1 MNAQQDP
8 SELAS
13 TTGAPTT
20 GASATGAP
28 ATSDLRL
35 SPAAAEQI
43 RAEVAKAG
51 GREVCFLARVGP
63 DRVLVEPR
71 AVARGNK
78 AAVLAAARDA
88 EEGSVMIH
96 NHPSGDL
103 EPSDA
108 DLSVAGRLYEGGIG
122 TAITTNE
129 ADRLFVVVEPPEPRV
144 VQPLEIDRLEALIG
158 PSGPLVREHP
168 AYEDRPGQRSML
180 RRVAETYNRGGIT
193 LVEAGTGT
201 GKSLAYL
208 IPSAQWALGNAER
221 TVISTNTINLQEQ
234 LDEKDLPLVRRLI
247 GDEVDWEL
255 VKGRGNYV
263 SIRRALLAAE
273 SAPVL
278 FPDDRADELDR
289 LIEWLGQTEYGSRA
303 DLAFMPSED
312 VWDEVK
318 SDTDICLRT
327 RCPHFQACFYQRSR
341 RRAASASLLITNHH
355 LLFADLSVRMATQ
368 NYKASAVLPSY
379 RHLVLD
385 EAHNIEDAATSH
397 LGLEV
402 TRRGMF
408 RMLARLDRRG
418 RGVLAAVQ
426 EALTAKTEREPAL
439 ELRSRI
445 EERVRPALEEARAQ
459 LTLFLDRLE
468 PLLPSDTVGA
478 VRIGTAEL
486 PEPASQPGVQE
497 RLDGLVSAFR
507 TLSGELRHVRERLE
521 DHDTLAEGLEGRL
534 LDLGSGEHRLM
545 DSAHTLQTV
554 LNADEEEERFVRWLQ
569 WRGKSRGKNRNLVI
583 ASAPIEVGDLLR
595 EHLFEKVETAV
606 LCSATLATKES
617 FDFLRSRI
625 GLKDDDSGQY
635 DVKLDIDES
644 IIPSPFKFH
653 EQTILVVPT
662 DMPDVNDPGGM
673 FEEATAEVIRDTCGI
688 SGGGIFVLFTSH
700 RALRR
705 VAESLREGPALRWPL
720 FVQGEDTRT
729 RLLERFIESEQGLL
743 LGTASFWEGVDV
755 PGRPLRGLII
765 QRLPFKVPTEPI
777 TAARIQAIERRG
789 GSSFVEFV
797 LPLAALKLKQ
807 GFGRLVRS
815 REDRGAIL
823 ILDDRIVRKKY
834 GAYLR
839 ESLPPAPLKKGP
851 WADLTR
857 VLKEFYRDSEAS
869 GDEPK

>member
-1 MNAQQDP
+1 MHSSDP
-8 SELAS
+8 AS
-13 TTGAPTT
+13 SDLTLPL
-20 GASATGAP
+20 
-28 ATSDLRL
+28 TSDLRL
-35 SPAAAEQI
+35 SSDASEQI
-43 RAEVAKAG
+43 RAEVGKAG
-51 GREVCFLARVGP
+51 GREVCFLARVSA
-63 DRVLVEPR
+63 DRLLVEPR

-88 EEGSVMIH
+88 DEGSVMIH
-96 NHPSGDL
+96 NHPSGEV

-108 DLSVAGRLYEGGIG
+108 DLSVAGRLYEEGIG
-122 TAITTNE
+122 TAITNND
-129 ADRLFVVVEPPEPRV
+129 ADRLFVVVEPPKPRV
-144 VQPLEIDRLEALIG
+144 VQPLEIDRIEALIG
-158 PSGPLVREHP
+158 PSGPLVQEHP
-168 AYEDRPGQRSML
+168 AYEDRPGQRAML
-180 RRVAETYNRGGIT
+180 RRVAETYNRGGVT

-208 IPSAQWALGNAER
+208 IPSAEWALRNAER

-234 LDEKDLPLVRRLI
+234 LDQKDLPLVRRLV
-247 GDEVDWEL
+247 GEEVDWEL
-255 VKGRGNYV
+255 VKGRGNYI
-263 SIRRALLAAE
+263 SIRRARLAAE
-273 SAPVL
+273 SAPLL
-278 FPDDRADELDR
+278 FPDDRADELDQ
-289 LIEWLGQTEYGSRA
+289 LLEWIGQTDDGSRA
-303 DLAFMPSED
+303 DLTFMPSED

-318 SDTDICLRT
+318 SDPDICLRA

-341 RRAASASLLITNHH
+341 RRAASATLLIANHH
-355 LLFADLSVRMATQ
+355 LLFTDLSVRIATQ
-368 NYKASAVLPSY
+368 NYKASAVLPAY

-418 RGVLAAVQ
+418 RGVLTAVQ
-426 EALTAKTEREPAL
+426 EALADRTEREPAM

-459 LTLFLDRLE
+459 LTLFLDVLE
-468 PLLPSDTVGA
+468 PLLPPDAMGA
-478 VRIGTAEL
+478 VRIGTAEM
-486 PEPASQPGVQE
+486 PEPASHPAVRE

-507 TLSGELRHVRERLE
+507 ALSSEIRQVRERLE
-521 DHDTLAEGLEGRL
+521 DHETLAEGFPGRL
-534 LDLGSGEHRLM
+534 LDLRSGEHRLT
-545 DSAHTLQTV
+545 DTTHTLRTV
-554 LNADEEEERFVRWLQ
+554 LDADEEEEEERYVRWLE

-595 EHLFEKVETAV
+595 EHLFEKVETVA

-617 FDFLRSRI
+617 FAFLRSRI
-625 GLKDDDSGQY
+625 GLKEDDLAEY
-635 DVKLDIDES
+635 DVKLDLSES
-644 IIPSPFKFH
+644 IINSPFEFEK
-653 EQTILVVPT
+653 QTLLVVPT
-662 DMPDVNDPGGM
+662 DLPDVNDPRGV
-673 FEEATAEVIRDTCGI
+673 FEEATAEVIRDTCSI
-688 SGGGIFVLFTSH
+688 SSGGTFVLFTSH

-705 VAESLREGPALRWPL
+705 VAELLREDTAVRWPL
-720 FVQGEDTRT
+720 FVQGEDTRV
-729 RLLERFIESEQGLL
+729 RLLERFTESGSGIL

-789 GSSFVEFV
+789 GDSFGEFV

-839 ESLPPAPLKKGP
+839 KSLPPAPLRKGP
-851 WADLTR
+851 WTDLTR
-857 VLKEFYRDSEAS
+857 FLKEFYA
-869 GDEPK
+869 

>member
-1 MNAQQDP
+1 MPP
-8 SELAS
+8 S
-13 TTGAPTT
+13 P
-20 GASATGAP
+20 
-28 ATSDLRL
+28 TSDLRL
-35 SPAAAEQI
+35 SPGAAQQI
-43 RAEVAKAG
+43 RAEVGKAG

-71 AVARGNK
+71 AVARGNE

-96 NHPSGDL
+96 NHPSGVL

-108 DLSVAGRLYEGGIG
+108 DLSVAARLYEEGIG
-122 TAITTNE
+122 TAITNND
-129 ADRLFVVVEPPEPRV
+129 ADRLFVVVEPPKPRV

-158 PSGPLVREHP
+158 PAGPLVQEHP
-168 AYEDRPGQRSML
+168 AYEDRPGQRTML
-180 RRVAETYNRGGIT
+180 RRVAETYNRGGVT

-208 IPSAQWALGNAER
+208 IPSAEWALRNAER

-234 LDEKDLPLVRRLI
+234 LDDKDLPLVRRLV
-247 GDEVDWEL
+247 GEEVDWEL
-255 VKGRGNYV
+255 VKGRGNYI
-263 SIRRALLAAE
+263 SIRRAILAAE
-273 SAPVL
+273 SAPLL
-278 FPDDRADELDR
+278 FMDDRADELDQ
-289 LIEWLGQTEYGSRA
+289 LLEWIGRTEDGSRA
-303 DLAFMPSED
+303 DLTFVPSED

-318 SDTDICLRT
+318 SDADICLRA

-341 RRAASASLLITNHH
+341 RRASSATLLITNHH
-355 LLFADLSVRMATQ
+355 LLFSDLSVRIATQ
-368 NYKASAVLPSY
+368 NYKASAVLPAY

-408 RMLARLDRRG
+408 RMLARLARPDRRG
-418 RGVLAAVQ
+418 RGVLAAL
-426 EALTAKTEREPAL
+426 EDALAGRTERGPAM

-459 LTLFLDRLE
+459 LTLFLDALE
-468 PLLPSDTVGA
+468 PLLPSDAMGA
-478 VRIGTAEL
+478 QRIGTAEM
-486 PEPASQPGVQE
+486 PEPASQPHVRE

-507 TLSGELRHVRERLE
+507 RLGKEVRDVRERLE

-534 LDLGSGEHRLM
+534 LDLRSGERRLA
-545 DSAHTLQTV
+545 DSAHTLHTV
-554 LNADEEEERFVRWLQ
+554 LDADVEEERFVRWLQ
-569 WRGKSRGKNRNLVI
+569 WRGKARGKNRNLVI

-595 EHLFEKVETAV
+595 EHLFERVETVA
-606 LCSATLATKES
+606 LCSATLATRES
-617 FDFLRSRI
+617 FAFLRSRI
-625 GLKDDDSGQY
+625 GLKEDDLSES
-635 DVKLDIDES
+635 DVKLEVTES
-644 IIPSPFKFH
+644 IIHSPFAFK

-662 DMPDVNDPGGM
+662 DLPDVNEPRGV
-673 FEEATAEVIRDTCGI
+673 FEAATAEVIREACGI
-688 SGGGIFVLFTSH
+688 SGGGTFVLFTSH

-705 VAESLREGPALRWPL
+705 VAELLREDGAFRWPL
-720 FVQGEDTRT
+720 FVQGEDTRV
-729 RLLERFIESEQGLL
+729 RLLKRFIESGSGIL

-755 PGRPLRGLII
+755 PGRALRGLII

-777 TAARIQAIERRG
+777 TAARIEAIERRG
-789 GSSFVEFV
+789 GSSFGEFV

-823 ILDDRIVRKKY
+823 ILDDRIVRKSY

-839 ESLPPAPLKKGP
+839 QSLPPAPLRKGP
-851 WADLTR
+851 WTDLVR
-857 VLKEFYRDSEAS
+857 FLKEFYAEGGVA
-869 GDEPK
+869 GE

>member
-1 MNAQQDP
+1 MHSSDP
-8 SELAS
+8 AS
-13 TTGAPTT
+13 SDLTLPL
-20 GASATGAP
+20 
-28 ATSDLRL
+28 TSDLRL
-35 SPAAAEQI
+35 SSDASEQI
-43 RAEVAKAG
+43 RAEVGKAG
-51 GREVCFLARVGP
+51 GREVCFLARVSA
-63 DRVLVEPR
+63 DRLLVEPR

-88 EEGSVMIH
+88 DEGSVMIH
-96 NHPSGDL
+96 NHPSGEV

-108 DLSVAGRLYEGGIG
+108 DLSVAGRLYEEGIG
-122 TAITTNE
+122 TAITNND
-129 ADRLFVVVEPPEPRV
+129 ADRLFVVVEPPKPRV
-144 VQPLEIDRLEALIG
+144 VQPLEIDRIEALIG
-158 PSGPLVREHP
+158 PSGPLVQEHP
-168 AYEDRPGQRSML
+168 AYEDRPGQRAML
-180 RRVAETYNRGGIT
+180 RRVAETYNRGGVT

-208 IPSAQWALGNAER
+208 IPSAEWALRNAER

-234 LDEKDLPLVRRLI
+234 LDQKDLPLVRRLV
-247 GDEVDWEL
+247 GEEVDWEL
-255 VKGRGNYV
+255 VKGRGNYI
-263 SIRRALLAAE
+263 SIRRARLAAE
-273 SAPVL
+273 SAPLL
-278 FPDDRADELDR
+278 FPDDRADELDQ
-289 LIEWLGQTEYGSRA
+289 LLEWIGQTDDGSRA
-303 DLAFMPSED
+303 DLTFMPSED

-318 SDTDICLRT
+318 SDPDICLRA

-341 RRAASASLLITNHH
+341 RRAASATLLIANHH
-355 LLFADLSVRMATQ
+355 LLFTDLSVRIATQ
-368 NYKASAVLPSY
+368 NYMASAVLPAY

-418 RGVLAAVQ
+418 RGVLTAVQ
-426 EALTAKTEREPAL
+426 EALADRTEREHAM

-459 LTLFLDRLE
+459 LTLFLDVLE
-468 PLLPSDTVGA
+468 PLLPPDAMGA
-478 VRIGTAEL
+478 VRIGTAEM
-486 PEPASQPGVQE
+486 PEPASHPAVRE

-507 TLSGELRHVRERLE
+507 ALSSEIRQVRERLE
-521 DHDTLAEGLEGRL
+521 DHETLAEGFPGRL
-534 LDLGSGEHRLM
+534 LDLRSGEHHLT
-545 DSAHTLQTV
+545 DTTHTLRTV
-554 LNADEEEERFVRWLQ
+554 LDADEEEEEERYVRWLE

-595 EHLFEKVETAV
+595 EHLFEKVETVA

-617 FDFLRSRI
+617 FAFLRSRI
-625 GLKDDDSGQY
+625 GLKDDDLAEY
-635 DVKLDIDES
+635 DVKLDISES
-644 IIPSPFKFH
+644 IINSPFEFEK
-653 EQTILVVPT
+653 QTLLVVPT
-662 DMPDVNDPGGM
+662 DLPDVNDPRGV
-673 FEEATAEVIRDTCGI
+673 FEEATAEVTRDTCSI
-688 SGGGIFVLFTSH
+688 SSGGTFVLFTSH

-705 VAESLREGPALRWPL
+705 VAELLREDTAVRWPL
-720 FVQGEDTRT
+720 FVQGEDTRV
-729 RLLERFIESEQGLL
+729 RLLERFTESGSGIL

-789 GSSFVEFV
+789 GDSFGEFV

-839 ESLPPAPLKKGP
+839 KSLPPAPLRKGP
-851 WADLTR
+851 WTDLTR
-857 VLKEFYRDSEAS
+857 FLKEFYA
-869 GDEPK
+869 

>member
-1 MNAQQDP
+1 M
-8 SELAS
+8 
-13 TTGAPTT
+13 
-20 GASATGAP
+20 
-28 ATSDLRL
+28 
-35 SPAAAEQI
+35 
-43 RAEVAKAG
+43 
-51 GREVCFLARVGP
+51 
-63 DRVLVEPR
+63 LVEPR

-96 NHPSGDL
+96 NHPSGDV

-108 DLSVAGRLYEGGIG
+108 DLSVAGRLYEEGIG
-122 TAITTNE
+122 TAITTND
-129 ADRLFVVVEPPEPRV
+129 ADRLFVVVEPPKPRV

-208 IPSAQWALGNAER
+208 IPSAKWALGNAER

-234 LDEKDLPLVRRLI
+234 LDEKDLPLVRRLV
-247 GDEVDWEL
+247 GEDVDWEL

-263 SIRRALLAAE
+263 SIRRARLAAE
-273 SAPVL
+273 SAAVL
-278 FPDDRADELDR
+278 FPDDRADELDQ
-289 LIEWLGQTEYGSRA
+289 LLEWLGQTEDGSRA
-303 DLAFMPSED
+303 DLGFMPSED

-341 RRAASASLLITNHH
+341 RRAASANLLITNHH
-355 LLFADLSVRMATQ
+355 LLFTDLSVRMAEQ
-368 NYKASAVLPSY
+368 NYKGPAVLPPY
-379 RHLVLD
+379 RHLILD
-385 EAHNIEDAATSH
+385 EAHNIEDAATLH

-418 RGVLAAVQ
+418 RGVLAAMQ
-426 EALTAKTEREPAL
+426 EALAGKTEREPAL

-445 EERVRPALEEARAQ
+445 EERVRPALDEARAQ
-459 LTLFLDRLE
+459 LTLFLDALE
-468 PLLPSDTVGA
+468 PLLPPAAMGA
-478 VRIGTAEL
+478 VRLGTAEM

-497 RLDGLVSAFR
+497 RLDGLTSAFGA
-507 TLSGELRHVRERLE
+507 LSKELRLVRERLE

-534 LDLGSGEHRLM
+534 LDLRSSEHRLA
-545 DSAHTLQTV
+545 DSAHALRTV

-617 FDFLRSRI
+617 FAFLRSRI
-625 GLKDDDSGQY
+625 GLKDDASTEY
-635 DVKLDIDES
+635 DVELDITES
-644 IIPSPFKFH
+644 IINSPFNFH
-653 EQTILVVPT
+653 EQTLLVVPT
-662 DMPDVNDPGGM
+662 DLPDANDPGGV

-705 VAESLREGPALRWPL
+705 VAELLRDDPAVRWPL
-720 FVQGEDTRT
+720 FVQGEDTRV
-729 RLLERFIESEQGLL
+729 RLLERFIESGSGLL

-765 QRLPFKVPTEPI
+765 QRLPFKVPTEPV

-789 GSSFVEFV
+789 GSSFGEFV

-815 REDRGAIL
+815 QEDRGAIL

-851 WADLTR
+851 WTDLTR
-857 VLKEFYRDSEAS
+857 VLREFYAAGEAA
-869 GDEPK
+869 GEEAK

>member
-1 MNAQQDP
+1 MP
-8 SELAS
+8 SS
-13 TTGAPTT
+13 P
-20 GASATGAP
+20 
-28 ATSDLRL
+28 TSDLRL
-35 SPAAAEQI
+35 SPAAAQQI
-43 RAEVAKAG
+43 RAEVGKAG

-71 AVARGNK
+71 AVARGND

-88 EEGSVMIH
+88 DEGSVMIH

-108 DLSVAGRLYEGGIG
+108 DLSVAARLYEEGIG
-122 TAITTNE
+122 TAIINND
-129 ADRLFVVVEPPEPRV
+129 ADQLFVVVEPPKPRV
-144 VQPLEIDRLEALIG
+144 VQPLEIDQLEALIG
-158 PSGPLVREHP
+158 PAGPLVQEHP
-168 AYEDRPGQRSML
+168 AYEDRPGQRTML
-180 RRVAETYNRGGIT
+180 RRVAETYNRGGVT

-208 IPSAQWALGNAER
+208 IPSAEWALRNGER

-234 LDEKDLPLVRRLI
+234 LEDKDLPLVRRLV
-247 GDEVDWEL
+247 GEEVDWEL
-255 VKGRGNYV
+255 VKGRGNYI
-263 SIRRALLAAE
+263 SIRRARLAAE
-273 SAPVL
+273 SAPLL
-278 FPDDRADELDR
+278 FLDDRADELDQ
-289 LIEWLGQTEYGSRA
+289 LLEWIGRTEDGSRA
-303 DLAFMPSED
+303 DLAFVPTED

-318 SDTDICLRT
+318 SDTDICLGA

-341 RRAASASLLITNHH
+341 RRAASATLLITNHH
-355 LLFADLSVRMATQ
+355 LLFSDLSVRIATQ
-368 NYKASAVLPSY
+368 NYKASAVLPAY
-379 RHLVLD
+379 RHLILD
-385 EAHNIEDAATSH
+385 EAHNIEDVATSH

-426 EALTAKTEREPAL
+426 DALAGRNERGPAM

-459 LTLFLDRLE
+459 LTPFLDVLE
-468 PLLPSDTVGA
+468 PLLPSDALGA
-478 VRIGTAEL
+478 VRIGTAEM
-486 PEPASQPGVQE
+486 PEPASQPDVRE

-507 TLSGELRHVRERLE
+507 RLEKELRDVRERLE

-534 LDLGSGEHRLM
+534 LDLRSGERRLA
-545 DSAHTLQTV
+545 DSAHTLHTV
-554 LNADEEEERFVRWLQ
+554 LDADVEEERFVRWLE

-595 EHLFEKVETAV
+595 EHLFERVETVA

-617 FDFLRSRI
+617 FGFLRSRI
-625 GLKDDDSGQY
+625 GLKEDDLLES
-635 DVKLDIDES
+635 DVKLKVIES
-644 IIPSPFKFH
+644 IIHSPFNFK
-653 EQTILVVPT
+653 EQTLLVVPT
-662 DMPDVNDPGGM
+662 DLPDVNEPRGV
-673 FEEATAEVIRDTCGI
+673 FEEATAEVIREACSI
-688 SGGGIFVLFTSH
+688 SGGGTFVLFTSH

-705 VAESLREGPALRWPL
+705 VAELLRGNGAARWQL
-720 FVQGEDTRT
+720 FVQGEDTRV
-729 RLLERFIESEQGLL
+729 RLLERFIESGSGIL

-755 PGRPLRGLII
+755 PGRALRGLII

-777 TAARIQAIERRG
+777 TAARIEAIERRG
-789 GSSFVEFV
+789 GSSFGEFV

-823 ILDDRIVRKKY
+823 ILDDRIVRKSY

-839 ESLPPAPLKKGP
+839 ESLPPAPLRKGP
-851 WADLTR
+851 WTDMVR
-857 VLKEFYRDSEAS
+857 CLKEFYPEGGVA
-869 GDEPK
+869 GE